1 MQEILVPKCK
11 IILTKF
17 IEFVL
22 IASGVIKDQ
31 TVGLSKFSS
40 LEAAVITL
48 FIIYQFKTSNKL

>member
-1 MQEILVPKCK
+1 MQEILVPKSK
-11 IILTKF
+11 IILTKL

-31 TVGLSKFSS
+31 TVGLSKLSN

-48 FIIYQFKTSNKL
+48 FIIYEFKIYK